1 MFQCPTKPVLFK
13 KKNVK
18 RKWYLN
24 QVLCVYNFEIAIN
37 VELRA
42 RAVKTMSQFVTENKS
57 QSSVIQHLQLLLS
70 VQWVP
75 LNA

>member
-1 MFQCPTKPVLFK
+1 MLDVALLLFPIFLVCFSAPPSLFCLR

-42 RAVKTMSQFVTENKS
+42 RAVQNHGVNS
-57 QSSVIQHLQLLLS
+57 
-70 VQWVP
+70 
-75 LNA
+75 